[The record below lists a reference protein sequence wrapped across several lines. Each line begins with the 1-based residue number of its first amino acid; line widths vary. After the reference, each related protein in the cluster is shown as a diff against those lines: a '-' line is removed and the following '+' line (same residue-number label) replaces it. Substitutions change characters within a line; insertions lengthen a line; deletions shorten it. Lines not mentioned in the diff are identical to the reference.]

1 MDSSATKRLC
11 TAFLTTTKTRRV
23 DANHTHLQDTAPSGP
38 GHSRTQ
44 EDMVAAVERWIDL
57 GTQTQHCMDRHMR
70 VTSGPTRNHT
80 DPRDTPPA
88 TKRQGAIRV
97 HATSTVHQVS
107 AKITKHARQAALPAL
122 PARSTSPDCTPPAL
136 SAGVATSVSCP
147 WSSSP
152 PPLPVVR
159 PTPPGSRTLQRLVRS
174 HYLHTRMP
182 DWMTMPRGNRSPLYT
197 VHYSPHHPDGLHTR
211 TDPQDKVGRCRS
223 RSTCHC
229 HMGRCCC
236 V

>member
-1 MDSSATKRLC
+1 
-11 TAFLTTTKTRRV
+11 
-23 DANHTHLQDTAPSGP
+23 
-38 GHSRTQ
+38 
-44 EDMVAAVERWIDL
+44 MVAAVERWIAL
-57 GTQTQHCMDRHMR
+57 GTQTQRCMDRHMR

-88 TKRQGAIRV
+88 RKKQSMVRTHVRQPMH
-97 HATSTVHQVS
+97 HACT
-107 AKITKHARQAALPAL
+107 ADNITKHTRQAGIPAL
-122 PARSTSPDCTPPAL
+122 PARSTFPDCTPPAL

-159 PTPPGSRTLQRLVRS
+159 PTPPDSRTLQRLVRS
-174 HYLHTRMP
+174 HYLHRRTP
-182 DWMTMPRGNRSPLYT
+182 DWRRMPRGNRSPLCT
-197 VHYSPHHPDGLHTR
+197 VHYSPHRPDGLHTQ
-211 TDPQDKVGRCRS
+211 TDPQDMAGRCRS